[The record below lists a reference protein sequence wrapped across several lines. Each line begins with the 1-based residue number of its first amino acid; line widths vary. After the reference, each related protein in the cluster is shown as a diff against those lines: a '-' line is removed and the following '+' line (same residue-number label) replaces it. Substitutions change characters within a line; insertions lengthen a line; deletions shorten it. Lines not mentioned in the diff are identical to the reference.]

1 MKKRI
6 FSLLLAVCLTAGL
19 LTGCGSK
26 SADEPETSDG
36 AFTVDL
42 AQFYSDIMD
51 AAEDGPMMMELE
63 GETLDSLYPGLS
75 DVELK
80 QCVVYTPAIS
90 AVATEFAFV
99 EVADSADVETVQQIF
114 QARIDTQ
121 VDGGAW
127 YPATIESWQNDSE
140 IVTLDNYVCLFVC
153 AEKDGMIEALRT
165 GSEVP
170 AWGGASTDEEEDGVL
185 ADGDV
190 AIPVD
195 EETADEAAEAS
206 TAPAEASTPA
216 ATATPAATTSAAT
229 TSAAVT
235 PAATTPAANTPTASA
250 APSATPAPSA
260 SPVATSVDLEA
271 FYETLFP
278 DPDNAPAMMQLDSDL
293 LDVYYPG
300 LTGIST
306 QQCLV
311 YYPMISAVPVEI
323 ALIQVTNSSDVKAVK
338 SILQSRIDTA
348 ISDQFAYP
356 MITENWE
363 LNSRIAV
370 NGNYLFLVACE
381 DCDSFVSAFDS
392 LF

>member
-6 FSLLLAVCLTAGL
+6 FSLVLAVCLTAGL
-19 LTGCGSK
+19 LSGCGSNN
-26 SADEPETSDG
+26 ADEPEASDEPLTSD
-36 AFTVDL
+36 AP
-42 AQFYSDIMD
+42 A
-51 AAEDGPMMMELE
+51 
-63 GETLDSLYPGLS
+63 LDS
-75 DVELK
+75 
-80 QCVVYTPAIS
+80 
-90 AVATEFAFV
+90 
-99 EVADSADVETVQQIF
+99 
-114 QARIDTQ
+114 
-121 VDGGAW
+121 
-127 YPATIESWQNDSE
+127 
-140 IVTLDNYVCLFVC
+140 
-153 AEKDGMIEALRT
+153 
-165 GSEVP
+165 
-170 AWGGASTDEEEDGVL
+170 ASTDEEEDGVL

>member
-6 FSLLLAVCLTAGL
+6 VSLILAACAAAGL
-19 LTGCGSK
+19 LAGCGSK
-26 SADEPETSDG
+26 NADAPETSGG

-42 AQFYSDIMD
+42 ARFYSDIMD
-51 AAEDGPMMMELE
+51 AAQDGPMMMEVE

-75 DVELK
+75 DLELK

-99 EVADSADVETVQQIF
+99 EVADSADVEKVQQIF
-114 QARIDTQ
+114 QTRIDAQ

-140 IVTLDNYVCLFVC
+140 IVTVDNYVCLFVC
-153 AEKDGMIEALRT
+153 AEKDGLIQALRT
-165 GSEVP
+165 GSDVP
-170 AWGGASTDEEEDGVL
+170 AWGGASAEEEEGVL

-190 AIPVD
+190 AIPVEGETD
-195 EETADEAAEAS
+195 ETAETSA
-206 TAPAEASTPA
+206 APAETAAPAATPTPTATTPTVTKPVTSTPA
-216 ATATPAATTSAAT
+216 TAA
-229 TSAAVT
+229 
-235 PAATTPAANTPTASA
+235 PTA
-250 APSATPAPSA
+250 APATPAPSA
-260 SPVATSVDLEA
+260 AAPSVDLEA
-271 FYETLFP
+271 FYATLFP
-278 DPDNAPAMMQLDSDL
+278 DPDNAPAMMLLDSDL

-300 LTGIST
+300 LTDVSME
-306 QQCLV
+306 QCLV

-338 SILQSRIDTA
+338 AILQSRIDTA

-381 DCDSFVSAFDS
+381 DCDSFVRAFQA